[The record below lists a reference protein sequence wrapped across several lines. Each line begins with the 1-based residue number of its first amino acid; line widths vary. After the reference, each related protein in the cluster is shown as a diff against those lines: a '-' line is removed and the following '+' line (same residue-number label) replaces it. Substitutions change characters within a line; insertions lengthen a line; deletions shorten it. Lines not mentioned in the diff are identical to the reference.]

1 MKNSRP
7 LNDRRLSFDV
17 CRLLL
22 EEATFRGQILEE
34 EGLEARFLCSSL
46 IMEARF
52 SKESSGIVLK
62 CRFPSKYSCGFIS
75 DAITI

>member
-17 CRLLL
+17 CSPLL

-46 IMEARF
+46 MRPDSQRNLLELGEF
-52 SKESSGIVLK
+52 SNVDSRPNILVDSFLMQ
-62 CRFPSKYSCGFIS
+62 
-75 DAITI
+75 